1 MCARTCMRVRASES
15 DRGVQGLFFH
25 PPVKCFTLA
34 AAWKGSL
41 IEKLSGRGICHPPC
55 CSVTTLIHAQQ
66 PNHNREVSHSA
77 SQQEAGPL
85 HGRGEGEK
93 GGMREGGREGKEGGG
108 KGDDKLRAHEQ
119 TSRFQ
124 VSSHISVTAQKHQRL
139 TCLPVLFVI
148 SVWE

>member
-1 MCARTCMRVRASES
+1 MTVGFRVF
-15 DRGVQGLFFH
+15 FFH

-93 GGMREGGREGKEGGG
+93 GGMREGGREGKEGGRE
-108 KGDDKLRAHEQ
+108 GDDKLRAHEQ
-119 TSRFQ
+119 PSGFQ

-139 TCLPVLFVI
+139 TSLPVLFVI